1 MNEVLGGGQGPQP
14 RKMWLGRR
22 PNHKPNPNQA
32 EKNEG
37 PSKARLASIERM
49 MAATEEL
56 EERSKDSPRLAGF
69 PRKPVMR
76 HMSRIDVGIS
86 KGLCVQPSCSRAA
99 LISSA
104 PSGAP
109 CAPEVPCLAGEPYP
123 IMVRQAIRTGL
134 VAVCADDSAWA
145 ISV

>member
-76 HMSRIDVGIS
+76 RTTPSKLVGHCGS
-86 KGLCVQPSCSRAA
+86 FLNKLLSPKLSFNVS
-99 LISSA
+99 
-104 PSGAP
+104 
-109 CAPEVPCLAGEPYP
+109 VT
-123 IMVRQAIRTGL
+123 VTTGFPR
-134 VAVCADDSAWA
+134 
-145 ISV
+145 